1 MYEKKTFLTGVKS
14 CRSTSGDKVLF
25 TLDWE
30 NHTVKYACKIE
41 QMFKS
46 LKSGSPLPKK
56 NCFIGFNERP
66 LKMINDA
73 FYFILKALFIVKLS
87 NFFS

>member
-1 MYEKKTFLTGVKS
+1 MYKKKTFLTGVKS

-25 TLDWE
+25 TLDWK
-30 NHTVKYACKIE
+30 NHNVKHACKIE

-56 NCFIGFNERP
+56 TV
-66 LKMINDA
+66 L
-73 FYFILKALFIVKLS
+73 LALMKDL
-87 NFFS
+87 

>member
-56 NCFIGFNERP
+56 TV
-66 LKMINDA
+66 L
-73 FYFILKALFIVKLS
+73 LALMKDL
-87 NFFS
+87 